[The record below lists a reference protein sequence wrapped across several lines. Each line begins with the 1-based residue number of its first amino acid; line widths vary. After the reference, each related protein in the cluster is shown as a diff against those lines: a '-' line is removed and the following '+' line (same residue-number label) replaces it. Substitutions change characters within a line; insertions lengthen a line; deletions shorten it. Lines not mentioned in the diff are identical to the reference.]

1 MIKALST
8 LIAALVVVLGLI
20 GLFLWKQVSDF
31 PDKKMAGDGEL
42 VDFEIARGMPFEKM
56 ASLLEEK
63 GLVSS
68 AFFLKAHNKQ
78 HEFVSKIKSGEYRLA
93 NNLAPKDIIAAL
105 VKGAKEEHVRVTL
118 KEGLHMLEIFEEI
131 EKKEIASKEELLK
144 LAVDP
149 EFLGGH
155 GITGQNIDGYLFPE
169 TYQFKKAT
177 PPKKVLDRLI
187 EEHKKVWA
195 RVLANHSEAYEKQ
208 KNDLGWNDFQFLTM
222 ASIVEKE
229 AVVDEERARIAQ
241 VFINRL
247 ISDSFVPHRLDTDP
261 TIRYGCMVAT
271 PESKGCKNWKWTDRL
286 RRAQLDDDENTYNTY
301 QHEGLP
307 PGPIC
312 NPGEKSMAATINSD
326 GSSFFFFVARNDG
339 THIFSKTRQDH
350 EKAVDK
356 YQR

>member
-1 MIKALST
+1 MT
-8 LIAALVVVLGLI
+8 G
-20 GLFLWKQVSDF
+20 Q
-31 PDKKMAGDGEL
+31 GDIVEI
-42 VDFEIARGMPFEKM
+42 EIAKGMPFERI

-63 GLVSS
+63 GLISS

-78 HEFVSKIKSGEYRLA
+78 HEFVSKIKFGKYRFA
-93 NNLAPKDIIAAL
+93 NNVAPKDIIAAI

-118 KEGLHMLEIFEEI
+118 KEGLHMLEIFEEL
-131 EKKEIASKEELLK
+131 EDKGIAPKSELLA
-144 LAVDP
+144 LATDQ
-149 EFLGGH
+149 EFLSGH
-155 GITGQNIDGYLFPE
+155 GIAGKNVDGYLFPE
-169 TYQFKKAT
+169 TYEFEKETA
-177 PPKKVLDRLI
+177 PKKVLNRLI
-187 EEHKKVWA
+187 EEHKRVWA
-195 RVLANHSEAYEKQ
+195 KVLENHKEAYEKQ
-208 KNDLGWNDFQFLTM
+208 KASLGWNDFQFLTM

-229 AVVDEERARIAQ
+229 AVVDEERATIAQ

-247 ISDSFVPHRLDTDP
+247 ISDKFIPHRLDTDP

-271 PESKGCKNWKWTDRL
+271 PQSKGCKNWKSTDRL

-339 THIFSKTRQDH
+339 THIFSRSRQDH